1 MKICFTAITVILLLT
16 LSSTEG
22 LSKWRRTFQMHSY
35 FCQTGLIYVSAADSL
50 TGAQQSNTFY
60 ASYFLQTL
68 MSSFS
73 NIQLMLNSQCSSTT
87 YASINASFYLMMNVT
102 NYACS
107 ANNQPSASQNINAQI
122 NMFLQQLQQFQS
134 QSSNQGKIYVESMEY
149 TAMYNLSIIFNSVV
163 SFCNA
168 QAKTYLISKGYTFNN
183 INIIKNYQ
191 LQIQT
196 YQSNC
201 KVGYTSKLV
210 TLDKIVTVPWLDISY
225 NELNTMQTLMTW
237 NLQLQ
242 KKI

>member
-122 NMFLQQLQQFQS
+122 NMFYNNYNNFNLNHLIK
-134 QSSNQGKIYVESMEY
+134 GKFM
-149 TAMYNLSIIFNSVV
+149 
-163 SFCNA
+163 
-168 QAKTYLISKGYTFNN
+168 
-183 INIIKNYQ
+183 
-191 LQIQT
+191 
-196 YQSNC
+196 
-201 KVGYTSKLV
+201 
-210 TLDKIVTVPWLDISY
+210 
-225 NELNTMQTLMTW
+225 
-237 NLQLQ
+237 
-242 KKI
+242 